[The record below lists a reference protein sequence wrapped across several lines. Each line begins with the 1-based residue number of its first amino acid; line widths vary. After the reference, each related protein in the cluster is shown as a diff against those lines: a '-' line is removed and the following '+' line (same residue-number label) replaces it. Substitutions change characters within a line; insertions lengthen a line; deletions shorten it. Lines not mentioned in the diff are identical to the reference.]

1 MKASNLLLKTLRDI
15 PSDAENISHRLLLRA
30 GYVQQVAAGIFSLLP
45 IGNRSIS
52 KIRKIVRE
60 EMNLS
65 GCAEVNMPVIQP
77 KELWEESGRAETFFP
92 PLANFKDRRERTLVI
107 APTHEETATSMIRS
121 FVSSYRDLPI
131 TIYQIQTKF
140 RDETRPRGG
149 LLRVREFEMKDAYSF
164 DVDEKGLDKSFE
176 IMVKT
181 YKNIFAR
188 CGLDVVI
195 VDADSGGIG
204 GKESKEFV
212 LIADSG
218 DDTILISPDESYA
231 ANLEKAEFIKT
242 DYSEDKILDKEL
254 IETKHINTIEKLSDF
269 CKIPKNK
276 IAKSVIYNSDGEIVI
291 ATIRADYD
299 VNETKLRNILGS
311 KELRIASSQEVINAG
326 FIPGYASPINKS
338 NVKSVIDNSIE
349 LGSNYIAGANKE
361 HFHLKNVNYPRDF
374 KSEIIGDIAEAKEG
388 FQSPNNSGELISKK
402 GIEVGHVFKLGCTYS
417 EVMRADFTDKNGDTK
432 PILMGCYGIGIGRL
446 LAAAIEANHDDN
458 GINLPPSISP
468 FTVNLIGINLDE
480 ENVKNK
486 CNIIYD
492 LLLKNGVD
500 VLFDD
505 RDLPPGVKFK
515 DSDLAGFPLR
525 IIISKK
531 NFEKNTIEIKS
542 RNDQNSNYISETK
555 LVDYINNLINI

>member
-52 KIRKIVRE
+52 KIREIIRD

-92 PLANFKDRRERTLVI
+92 PLANFKDKRERTLVI
-107 APTHEETATSMIRS
+107 APTHEETATAMIRS
-121 FVSSYRDLPI
+121 FVSSYRDLPV

-176 IMVKT
+176 TMLKT
-181 YKNIFAR
+181 YKRIFSK
-188 CGLDVVI
+188 CGLEIVI

-242 DYSEDKILDKEL
+242 DYSEDKILVKEI
-254 IETKHINTIEKLSDF
+254 IETKNINTIEKLSDF

-276 IAKSVIYNSDGEIVI
+276 IAKSVIYNSDGEIII
-291 ATIRADYD
+291 AVIRADYD

-311 KELRIASSQEVINAG
+311 KDLRIASSEEVINAG
-326 FIPGYASPINKS
+326 FIPGYASPINRTS
-338 NVKSVIDNSIE
+338 IKSVIDDSIE
-349 LGSNYIAGANKE
+349 IGSNYTAGANKE
-361 HFHLKNVNYPRDF
+361 HFHFKNVNYPRDF
-374 KSEIIGDIAEAKEG
+374 RSEIVGDIAEAKEG
-388 FQSPNNSGELISKK
+388 FQSPNNSGKLIAKK
-402 GIEVGHVFKLGCTYS
+402 GIEVGHVFKLGYTYS
-417 EVMRADFTDKNGDTK
+417 EIMGANFTDKTGETR

-446 LAAAIEANHDDN
+446 LAAAIEANHDEN
-458 GINLPPSISP
+458 GINLPASISP
-468 FTVNLIGINLDE
+468 FTVNLIGINLE
-480 ENVKNK
+480 EKEVNDK
-486 CNIIYD
+486 CEKIYD
-492 LLLKNGVD
+492 LLSKNHID

-515 DSDLAGFPLR
+515 DSDLVGFPIR

-531 NFEKNTIEIKS
+531 NFQETNIEIKS
-542 RNDQNSNYISETK
+542 RKDSNSSYISESK
-555 LVDYINNLINI
+555 LVDFINNLIQ

>member
-1 MKASNLLLKTLRDI
+1 
-15 PSDAENISHRLLLRA
+15 
-30 GYVQQVAAGIFSLLP
+30 
-45 IGNRSIS
+45 
-52 KIRKIVRE
+52 
-60 EMNLS
+60 
-65 GCAEVNMPVIQP
+65 
-77 KELWEESGRAETFFP
+77 
-92 PLANFKDRRERTLVI
+92 
-107 APTHEETATSMIRS
+107 
-121 FVSSYRDLPI
+121 
-131 TIYQIQTKF
+131 
-140 RDETRPRGG
+140 
-149 LLRVREFEMKDAYSF
+149 
-164 DVDEKGLDKSFE
+164 
-176 IMVKT
+176 MVKT

-276 IAKSVIYNSDGEIVI
+276 IAKSVIYNSDGEIII

-349 LGSNYIAGANKE
+349 LGSNYIAGANQE

-402 GIEVGHVFKLGCTYS
+402 GIEVGHVFKLGYTYS
-417 EVMRADFTDKNGDTK
+417 EVMRADFTDKNGDTR

-446 LAAAIEANHDDN
+446 LAAAIESNHDDN
-458 GINLPPSISP
+458 GINLPPVIFP
-468 FTVNLIGINLDE
+468 FHW
-480 ENVKNK
+480 
-486 CNIIYD
+486 
-492 LLLKNGVD
+492 
-500 VLFDD
+500 
-505 RDLPPGVKFK
+505 
-515 DSDLAGFPLR
+515 
-525 IIISKK
+525 
-531 NFEKNTIEIKS
+531 
-542 RNDQNSNYISETK
+542 
-555 LVDYINNLINI
+555 